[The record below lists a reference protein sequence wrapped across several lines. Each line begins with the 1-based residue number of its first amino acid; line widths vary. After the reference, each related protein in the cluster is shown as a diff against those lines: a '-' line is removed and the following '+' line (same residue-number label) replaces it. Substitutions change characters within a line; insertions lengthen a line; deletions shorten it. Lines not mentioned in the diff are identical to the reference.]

1 MVRLSKLYTLII
13 LTRKQLTS
21 ANVSQLN
28 LSIYRFN
35 NLHLMDTCISKT
47 VSPSCRCEI
56 QRNIEQTC
64 QKSDIFVLLLSAAN
78 EVDNN
83 GNEKKNLSRLRQETH
98 NCDCVTKLLFLIS
111 ERKLI
116 RFRYSYL
123 YNKFHGLFVDE

>member
-13 LTRKQLTS
+13 LTRKLLSS

-64 QKSDIFVLLLSAAN
+64 QIFLLCFSAPQM
-78 EVDNN
+78 EGVDNT
-83 GNEKKNLSRLRQETH
+83 GNENR
-98 NCDCVTKLLFLIS
+98 NIS
-111 ERKLI
+111 T
-116 RFRYSYL
+116 YL
-123 YNKFHGLFVDE
+123 H

>member
-1 MVRLSKLYTLII
+1 M
-13 LTRKQLTS
+13 
-21 ANVSQLN
+21 
-28 LSIYRFN
+28 
-35 NLHLMDTCISKT
+35 
-47 VSPSCRCEI
+47 
-56 QRNIEQTC
+56 
-64 QKSDIFVLLLSAAN
+64 SDIFVLLLSAAN